1 MGPSERGDCFYYRQH
16 FTAVNVSGTCQTSE
30 VPTRTPSWCAVAAA
44 ADTPAHT
51 FLSYFTHRETG
62 WSASLRPG
70 QVTRPE
76 DVWHSLR
83 SFPESVTEPTE
94 QAAALRTREGG
105 PQLRWNRSKWLEVA
119 FTGAASP
126 GLPPEAVP
134 PSPDHSPRYASQRG
148 KARGIP
154 RPCACH
160 GCSPRLKGSERRW
173 RCKLCGHS
181 LAPPGQMS
189 VRSPR
194 TRHPTE
200 RSDGERWGN
209 GCGESSD
216 CAANTHTPQWGR
228 RGVPDKAVGMDC
240 QGQKPRDTN
249 TYHTTSRRHFLE
261 TEVTLRML
269 PHHTP
274 GCSGRNSCPTP
285 SHQHFQS
292 PFLPV

>member
-94 QAAALRTREGG
+94 QAAALRSREGG

-126 GLPPEAVP
+126 GLLPRLPPFSRPFATLCKPARESTRDPQALCVP
-134 PSPDHSPRYASQRG
+134 WLLSTAQRLRE
-148 KARGIP
+148 KVEVQAL
-154 RPCACH
+154 RPQP
-160 GCSPRLKGSERRW
+160 CSPRPNERPIPEDAAPHRKKRW
-173 RCKLCGHS
+173 R
-181 LAPPGQMS
+181 
-189 VRSPR
+189 
-194 TRHPTE
+194 E
-200 RSDGERWGN
+200 
-209 GCGESSD
+209 
-216 CAANTHTPQWGR
+216 
-228 RGVPDKAVGMDC
+228 VG
-240 QGQKPRDTN
+240 
-249 TYHTTSRRHFLE
+249 
-261 TEVTLRML
+261 
-269 PHHTP
+269 
-274 GCSGRNSCPTP
+274 
-285 SHQHFQS
+285 
-292 PFLPV
+292 